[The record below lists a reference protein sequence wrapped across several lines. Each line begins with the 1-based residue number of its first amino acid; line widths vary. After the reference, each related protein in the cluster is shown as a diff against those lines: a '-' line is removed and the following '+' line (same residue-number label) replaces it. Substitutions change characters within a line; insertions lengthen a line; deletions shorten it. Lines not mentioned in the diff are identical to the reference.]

1 MSRKARNQKHLD
13 NKICRKRCQRQARGR
28 PGQTNAPIKQRPR
41 EAKRKEPGQQGVGR
55 SANTPFSH
63 DDPGSRSANTPLI
76 LTMRPLMLEHMCSH
90 VVHMCQQLLDEL
102 RIHICIYSRV
112 VYAHFQQQPEHYIS
126 VILTHVVAISCNK
139 RLIVAIGV
147 ATTCCCCFPFLMQ
160 GRKGQQH
167 NACTPN
173 YDYEVVHTMIVH
185 AQQHNACTHNYDY
198 QLCT

>member
-1 MSRKARNQKHLD
+1 
-13 NKICRKRCQRQARGR
+13 
-28 PGQTNAPIKQRPR
+28 
-41 EAKRKEPGQQGVGR
+41 
-55 SANTPFSH
+55 
-63 DDPGSRSANTPLI
+63 
-76 LTMRPLMLEHMCSH
+76 MRPLMLDHMCSH
-90 VVHMCQQLLDEL
+90 VVHMREQLLDEL
-102 RIHICIYSRV
+102 CIGMPIHIYIYIYIHTRF

-185 AQQHNACTHNYDY
+185 AQQHNACTQNYDSIVY
-198 QLCT
+198 IT